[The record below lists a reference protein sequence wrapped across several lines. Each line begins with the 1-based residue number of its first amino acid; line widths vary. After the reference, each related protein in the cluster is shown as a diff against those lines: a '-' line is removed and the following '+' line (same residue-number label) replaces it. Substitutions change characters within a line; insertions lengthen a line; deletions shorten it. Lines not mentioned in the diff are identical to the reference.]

1 MHSVTRRTA
10 LAGATSGFALWSFT
24 RIGAAQGRQ
33 MMFGIPV
40 ETSNSL
46 PLYMAEAAGFF
57 KEEGIEATMS
67 TGASG
72 TNVRQMLAAGQML
85 YAQADPIHPL
95 AMSGANRPCKILM
108 ACDSRASVA
117 VMIRQDLWDKG
128 VRTLE
133 AFANYKPADANQPRL
148 GVTRVGAQTWLYGQE
163 LMKRHGKADAVN
175 YVSLGQV
182 SNILGAFKSGKI
194 EGCVAT
200 ALMYFS
206 IIDEKMG
213 QAAFNATDEKLW
225 RQYFGESFPGQ
236 VLVALEDQTKA
247 DPKLTQSVV
256 NATYRALKKIAASS
270 PADMA
275 GLVQP
280 KFMPNMKPE
289 IVAREIEFLKPIFV
303 HDAEVSKA
311 QYDAGGKVWFSDET
325 KVAAQPYERMFDY
338 SFLREAKKRFG

>member
-1 MHSVTRRTA
+1 MHAVTRRAA
-10 LAGATSGFALWSFT
+10 LAGATSGIALWSFT
-24 RIGAAQGRQ
+24 RRGAAQGRQ
-33 MMFGIPV
+33 LTFGIPV

-46 PLYMAEAAGFF
+46 PLYMAEASGFF
-57 KEEGIEATMS
+57 REEGIEATMS

-95 AMSGANRPCKILM
+95 AMTAANRTCKILM

-117 VMIRQDLWDKG
+117 LMIRQELWDKG
-128 VRTLE
+128 IRTVE
-133 AFANYKPADANQPRL
+133 AFAGYKPPDASQPRL

-225 RQYFGESFPGQ
+225 LQYFGENFPGQ
-236 VLVALEDQTKA
+236 VLVALEDQIKA

-256 NATYRALKKIAASS
+256 NATYRALRRIAAST
-270 PADMA
+270 PAEMA
-275 GLVQP
+275 ALVQP
-280 KFMPNMKPE
+280 KFMPSMKPE
-289 IVAREIEFLKPIFV
+289 IVEREIAFLKPIFV
-303 HDAEVSKA
+303 HNAEVTRA
-311 QYDAGGKVWFSDET
+311 QYDAGGKVWFTDDT
-325 KVAAQPYERMFDY
+325 KVAAQPYDRIFDY
-338 SFLREAKKRFG
+338 TFLREAKKKYG